1 MLLPTAFYR
10 RPDPVLIARELLGKV
25 LVSEVDGLRTTGRIV
40 ETEAYS
46 HVGDRACHSHL
57 GRFTERTKV
66 MYAPGG
72 VAYTYLVYGLHTLFN
87 VITNEAGHADAVLIR
102 AVAPLE
108 GIPTMLARRGLSAV
122 ARNLTAGPGLL
133 TQAMGIS
140 RRHYGLDLTLG
151 QEIWIEDDGMPVPD
165 DGEVVASPRVG
176 IAYAGEDAALPWRF
190 RLKNSPWTSRAGGRG
205 GRC

>member
-1 MLLPTAFYR
+1 MILPAAFYR

-46 HVGDRACHSHL
+46 HVNDRACHSHL

-72 VAYTYLVYGLHTLFN
+72 VAYVYLVYGLHTLFN
-87 VITNEAGHADAVLIR
+87 VVTNEDGCADAVLIR
-102 AVAPLE
+102 AVEPLE
-108 GIPTMLARRGLSAV
+108 GIPAMLARRGLPKV
-122 ARNLTAGPGLL
+122 VRNLTTGPGML

-140 RRHYGLDLTLG
+140 RRHYGLDLTIG
-151 QEIWIEDDGMPVPD
+151 REIWLETSDTAAPTDADIL
-165 DGEVVASPRVG
+165 ASPRVG

-190 RLKNSPWTSRAGGRG
+190 RLKV
-205 GRC
+205 